1 MPWKVTLEG
10 RIDHAGASLPLLET
24 LAILE
29 GIAADAALKGAATRT
44 GLSYRAIWD
53 KLARIE
59 ALLGCE
65 AAHRVKGHGTRLTP
79 AGDALRSALDA
90 SRRRLE
96 PVLAQECADL
106 AAALAP
112 LAPAEEP
119 ARLILAA
126 SHDPLL
132 SAAAQALASV
142 QVNILGSGDAIAA
155 LLAGRAD
162 VAGCHFG
169 EDAPSPPPETRDAL
183 AAAGFDW
190 LRIFGRAQGL
200 MVAPGNPLGL
210 RDLADAVAAK
220 ARFVNRQ
227 RGSGT
232 RRWFDRLLAQAA
244 ISPGAVR
251 GYTDE
256 EFTHQAVAA
265 VIAAGRA
272 DAGLGVQAAA
282 EKFGLDFLPLGEESY
297 FLVLS
302 PHLRTAPQI
311 HALLDLIRRTKPS
324 FPGYR

>member
-1 MPWKVTLEG
+1 MQWKVTLEG
-10 RIDHAGASLPLLET
+10 RIDHAGTSLPLLET
-24 LAILE
+24 LAILD
-29 GIAADAALKGAATRT
+29 GIAAEAALKGATTRT
-44 GLSYRAIWD
+44 GLSYRAVWD

-59 ALLGCE
+59 VLLGCE

-79 AGDALRSALDA
+79 AGDALRIALDA

-96 PVLAQECADL
+96 PILAQECTDL
-106 AAALAP
+106 ATALAP
-112 LAPAEEP
+112 LAPIEEP

-132 SAAAQALASV
+132 SAAAQSFTAL

-162 VAGCHFG
+162 LAGCHFG
-169 EDAPSPPPETRDAL
+169 EDAFAPPPETRDAL
-183 AAAGFDW
+183 SAAGFEW
-190 LRIFGRAQGL
+190 LRIFGRVQGL
-200 MVAPGNPLGL
+200 MVAPGNPLRL
-210 RDLADAVAAK
+210 HSLADAVAAK

-244 ISPGAVR
+244 ISPEAIR
-251 GYTDE
+251 GYADE
-256 EFTHQAVAA
+256 EYTHQAVAA

-272 DAGLGVQAAA
+272 DAGLGVRAAA

-297 FLVLS
+297 FLVLA
-302 PHLRTAPQI
+302 PQLRTAPQI
-311 HALLDLIRRTKPS
+311 HALLDLIERTKPS
-324 FPGYR
+324 VPGYR

>member
-1 MPWKVTLEG
+1 
-10 RIDHAGASLPLLET
+10 
-24 LAILE
+24 
-29 GIAADAALKGAATRT
+29 
-44 GLSYRAIWD
+44 
-53 KLARIE
+53 
-59 ALLGCE
+59 
-65 AAHRVKGHGTRLTP
+65 
-79 AGDALRSALDA
+79 
-90 SRRRLE
+90 
-96 PVLAQECADL
+96 
-106 AAALAP
+106 
-112 LAPAEEP
+112 
-119 ARLILAA
+119 
-126 SHDPLL
+126 
-132 SAAAQALASV
+132 
-142 QVNILGSGDAIAA
+142 
-155 LLAGRAD
+155 
-162 VAGCHFG
+162 
-169 EDAPSPPPETRDAL
+169 
-183 AAAGFDW
+183 
-190 LRIFGRAQGL
+190 

-210 RDLADAVAAK
+210 RDLADAVGAK

-297 FLVLS
+297 FLVLA